1 MRRNWQGSPRG
12 LSSWGNPVCC
22 SGHIPMYSGPLE
34 TTSIL
39 ASFRNVVSLLVLHWN
54 TCFFLPSHFRAHPG
68 SKKKKKQNVCQPIYR
83 KPAQAWPLSRKS
95 YTCCSTHLFLKNNS
109 FYLELYR
116 NRSAPFELKSNT
128 QWHSKAPRSTKRSDC
143 KYVLGM
149 TNTYQGT
156 ACWWQSSK
164 RIPLS
169 GGIQHLEV
177 TCSLSSQWSTP

>member
-12 LSSWGNPVCC
+12 LSSWGNPVCY

-39 ASFRNVVSLLVLHWN
+39 ASFRNVVSLLVPHWN
-54 TCFFLPSHFRAHPG
+54 TCFFYHLILGHFQEV
-68 SKKKKKQNVCQPIYR
+68 KKKKNMCQPIYR

-116 NRSAPFELKSNT
+116 NQSAPFELKSNT
-128 QWHSKAPRSTKRSDC
+128 EWHSKAPRSTKHSDC
-143 KYVLGM
+143 NYVLGM

-156 ACWWQSSK
+156 AWLMAV
-164 RIPLS
+164 I
-169 GGIQHLEV
+169 
-177 TCSLSSQWSTP
+177 